1 MLIVVTKY
9 SNLVWNEIM
18 CILTKIIIIIII
30 NLLYL
35 IMYDTHTLKG
45 YLGQRGFLGFGNIHS
60 SSSD

>member
-1 MLIVVTKY
+1 
-9 SNLVWNEIM
+9 M

-60 SSSD
+60 SSSDWRALFP